1 MSDRVRWYHR
11 QRVNEAELN
20 LAFDQL
26 EQADRN
32 LAADIGVYGIVS
44 GAEPVPHEP
53 VPDLTIDLAAPGR
66 AYDRLGQR
74 IYFGVGQS
82 VSCER
87 DSAGV
92 STEVMMAGRERWLGV
107 FLRFRRLL
115 SDERTDGNSQR
126 VFFRQDE
133 SFEIVVR
140 QGAEGPEG
148 AALRVPMEPD
158 EILVCEVRRLFG
170 VNRIL
175 REHLDLSRRQ
185 ALVFARSDAVGIDA
199 ELWRTLRPNA
209 PTVQAALDEVDA
221 RYAAHVGGEAERH
234 PAQHV
239 TFTPAGILTGQ
250 NVQVAL
256 AELVQKLQASATG
269 TAGAALVGAD
279 AVPGTPRA
287 LAAGTVDSQL
297 AFLLEFLNAH
307 LSATSAA
314 HAASAIRATPHNWLT
329 AESVQAQLQEL
340 AAGLRGDR
348 VSVPAFRNL
357 TSTTVQAQLREIID
371 DLRSTAAT
379 DGTALVG
386 GAELPGNP
394 RSVPAGTLLAQLRGI
409 VDQLNA
415 HAGSQ
420 DHDSR
425 YVRRILSES
434 VDIPPNSTRSFSI
447 NTFPS
452 LVEFAVDEMTDTG
465 PRRWFQGP
473 LTAQIRVWVDKNND
487 TRVIRLLAQN
497 RNTSEVR
504 LVIGAYV
511 VG

>member
-1 MSDRVRWYHR
+1 MADRVSYYFK
-11 QRVNEAELN
+11 QRVSEAELN
-20 LAFDQL
+20 LGFELL
-26 EQADRN
+26 EKADHN
-32 LAADIGVYGIVS
+32 LASDIGVYGIVS
-44 GAEPVPHEP
+44 GAEPLPHEP
-53 VPDLTIDLAAPGR
+53 IPDLTIDLAAPGR

-74 IYFGVGQS
+74 IYFGVGQN

-92 STEVMMAGRERWLGV
+92 STEVMTAGRERWLGV

-133 SFEIVVR
+133 SFEVVVR

-148 AALRVPMEPD
+148 TALRVPLEPD
-158 EILVCEVRRLFG
+158 EILACDVRRLFG
-170 VNRIL
+170 VSRIL
-175 REHLDLSRRQ
+175 REHIDVSRRQ
-185 ALVFARSDAVGIDA
+185 ALVFARSDAVGIDP
-199 ELWRTLRPNA
+199 ELWRTLRPAA
-209 PTVQAALDEVDA
+209 PTVQAALDEIDA
-221 RYAAHVGGEAERH
+221 RYAAHVEGEAERH
-234 PAQHV
+234 PAQDV
-239 TFTPAGILTGQ
+239 TFAPSGFLTAQ
-250 NVQVAL
+250 TVQAAL
-256 AELVQKLQASATG
+256 VELVQRVQGS
-269 TAGAALVGAD
+269 TAGSPGAALIGAD
-279 AVPGTPRA
+279 QVTGTPRA
-287 LAAGTVDSQL
+287 LPAGTVDGQL
-297 AFLLEFLNAH
+297 ALLLEFLNAH
-307 LSATSAA
+307 LSATSNA

-329 AESVQAQLQEL
+329 SESVQAQLQEL
-340 AAGLRGDR
+340 VAGLRADR
-348 VSVPAFRNL
+348 VAVPAFRNL
-357 TSTTVQAQLREIID
+357 AGTNVQAQLREIVD

-379 DGTALVG
+379 DGTALIG

-434 VDIPPNSTRSFSI
+434 VDVPPNTTRSFPI

-452 LVEFAVDEMTDTG
+452 VVEFAVDEMTDTG

-487 TRVIRLLAQN
+487 TRVIRLLVQN